1 MRAIRPSDKNFH
13 LPYERRIG
21 GRQGSLVEKQW
32 MRSGGVVVEMPVA
45 LSAEDVTVREES
57 LCSDQIT
64 FSIWLP
70 KVVLAMTVQTDTRFG
85 LSSRAQP
92 SAHPTACCLYL
103 TRRSA
108 TLDATLQ
115 MRVPPWLGPSLWT
128 HVPSVDSPS
137 RHLDVGGPFFVVQP

>member
-1 MRAIRPSDKNFH
+1 MDAK
-13 LPYERRIG
+13 
-21 GRQGSLVEKQW
+21 W
-32 MRSGGVVVEMPVA
+32 WSGGGDAVA
-45 LSAEDVTVREES
+45 LSAEDVTVRKES

-64 FSIWLP
+64 FSICLP
-70 KVVLAMTVQTDTRFG
+70 KVVLAMTVHQTDTRFG

-137 RHLDVGGPFFVVQP
+137 RHVDVGGPFFVVQP